1 MASWK
6 TLPKNYFSDLALS
19 LLLLKPMDSFI
30 WKSSLCPSA
39 TSRAL
44 FFILTPVD
52 IDVFLLHFEI
62 ASSFVDDQLVDT
74 EVTKIFF
81 YFAYERAGTKQKY
94 GHCWLTKMKYR
105 LKNWTP
111 NTLQFSQFNL
121 QPNRFTLHFTL
132 DVYVLCIILGLLF
145 SKLQLLDI
153 FPNIN
158 FLMPIL
164 FMPFRKISLITLSF
178 INSYKIIE

>member
-30 WKSSLCPSA
+30 WKSSHHPRA

-52 IDVFLLHFEI
+52 IDMFLFHFEI

-94 GHCWLTKMKYR
+94 GHCWLTKIKYR

-111 NTLQFSQFNL
+111 STLQFSQLNL
-121 QPNRFTLHFTL
+121 QLNRFTLHFTL
-132 DVYVLCIILGLLF
+132 DALCIILGLLF
-145 SKLQLLDI
+145 
-153 FPNIN
+153 N
-158 FLMPIL
+158 
-164 FMPFRKISLITLSF
+164 
-178 INSYKIIE
+178 